1 MCVCVCVNFSLV
13 IFSHAITFL
22 SATQLLPHEDPPGE
36 EACEANELERYCILG
51 DQCVVGGTGVV
62 NQPDA
67 EKNFFK
73 CILCSQTFHEE
84 CHRKV
89 TKALSRNSNSQV
101 SGDEC
106 LVTRLWDVAS
116 RCCQFEKREMHSCC
130 SFLLEEISKYDAGAY
145 ICLWCTVLL
154 ESTATVE

>member
-1 MCVCVCVNFSLV
+1 MCVIFFLV
-13 IFSHAITFL
+13 IFSHAVTFL

-36 EACEANELERYCILG
+36 EACEANGLEHYCILG

-62 NQPDA
+62 NPPDA
-67 EKNFFK
+67 EKILFK

-84 CHRKV
+84 CHCKV
-89 TKALSRNSNSQV
+89 TEALSRNSNSQV

-106 LVTRLWDVAS
+106 LATRLWDVAS
-116 RCCQFEKREMHSCC
+116 RCCQLEKREMHSCC